1 MADLTIK
8 QHDTHP
14 PIEATLSDANGPVNL
29 TGSTVK
35 LILKSAGAG
44 STVITGTCTIV
55 SAAAGTVR
63 YDWLAP
69 DTASVNTLSGEFEVT
84 WSTGKI
90 TTFPND
96 AYFSV
101 EIKADLG

>member
-1 MADLTIK
+1 MADFTIK
-8 QHDTHP
+8 QNDTWP
-14 PIEATLSDANGPVNL
+14 PLEGVLTDANGAVNL
-29 TGSTVK
+29 TGASVR

-44 STVITGTCTIV
+44 NTVLGGACDIV
-55 SAAAGTVR
+55 SAVEGRVR
-63 YDWLAP
+63 YTWLPA
-69 DTASVNTLSGEFEVT
+69 DTQTVNTLNGEFEVT
-84 WSTGKI
+84 WGDGKV

>member
-8 QHDTHP
+8 QHDTWP
-14 PIEATLSDANGPVNL
+14 PVEATLSDANGPVNL
-29 TGSTVK
+29 TGAAVK

-44 STVITGTCTIV
+44 ATVVSGSCTIV
-55 SAAAGTVR
+55 SAVAGTVR
-63 YDWLAP
+63 YDWISA